1 MAQLAAQ
8 PAGRVVKQGSPAAV
22 EATIAAV
29 IAELGMDRPHITEL
43 SGGVANRSLRLCD
56 ARHDY
61 VLRLAGEAAP
71 GLGASRDSELAMQGI
86 AAAAGLAPEIRLAN
100 PPRGFIVLRYVHGRV
115 PDLSGMRDLSFLERV
130 GAWIARLH
138 GLASPP
144 GLPVVDIGERAAGY
158 LAVIQ
163 RREPRPLVADIAR
176 ELAARRAALQA
187 PPRRTACHHDLHHRN
202 FLDTGDSLLVVDW
215 EYAGPGDPAADLA
228 SCIGYHDLDSTQV
241 GALLAGYGADSV
253 ELRERLASLGWIFD
267 CLWFGWNA
275 VAMLAGLEYDPELQE
290 RLAARL
296 TG

>member
-1 MAQLAAQ
+1 MSEARA
-8 PAGRVVKQGSPAAV
+8 AAV
-22 EATIAAV
+22 EASIAAA

-43 SGGVANRSLRLCD
+43 SGGVANRSLRLRD

-61 VLRLAGEAAP
+61 VLRLAGVAAP
-71 GLGASRDSELAMQGI
+71 GLGASRISEIAMQGI

-100 PPRGFIVLRYVHGRV
+100 PARGFIVTRYVDGPV

-138 GLASPP
+138 RLAAPP

-158 LAVIQ
+158 LEAVQ
-163 RREPRPLVADIAR
+163 RREPQSLVADIAR
-176 ELAARRAALQA
+176 ELAARRGALAA
-187 PPRRTACHHDLHHRN
+187 PRRRAACHHDLHHRN

-228 SCIGYHDLDSTQV
+228 SCIGYHDLDSRQV
-241 GALLAGYGADSV
+241 AALLAGYGADSV
-253 ELRERLASLGWIFD
+253 ELREKLAALGWIFD

-275 VAMLAGLEYDPELQE
+275 VAMLASLEYDPELQE
-290 RLAARL
+290 RLAVRL
-296 TG
+296 IA